1 MKKILFGSLVLLSI
15 ASSQEL
21 TYADLYGEVQIN
33 TIIANKC
40 LEEIAYQRKTNG
52 ETCKLYWNLV
62 GKNASVYQRLL
73 QRNFSDFDTKGT
85 FWTNDDWIILKNKMK
100 KLIYLS
106 ELIKQ
111 TS

>member
-1 MKKILFGSLVLLSI
+1 MKKIILGFALFLTI

-21 TYADLYGEVQIN
+21 TYADLYGEVQMN
-33 TIIANKC
+33 TVIANKC
-40 LEEIAYQRKTNG
+40 LEEIAYQRKING
-52 ETCKLYWNLV
+52 ETCKLYWDLV
-62 GKNASVYQRLL
+62 GKNPSVYQRLL